1 LCAAVD
7 SAGTFHALHKTGING
22 NTENTVWILPGGGF
36 HTLPVPRRPPED
48 RIRELFRKAA
58 KANDSELEAI
68 FLELRSALGEHGAEF
83 TEPPLDR
90 AA

>member
-1 LCAAVD
+1 
-7 SAGTFHALHKTGING
+7 
-22 NTENTVWILPGGGF
+22 
-36 HTLPVPRRPPED
+36 VPLRPPED

-68 FLELRSALGEHGAEF
+68 FLELRSALHDHGAEF

-90 AA
+90 GA